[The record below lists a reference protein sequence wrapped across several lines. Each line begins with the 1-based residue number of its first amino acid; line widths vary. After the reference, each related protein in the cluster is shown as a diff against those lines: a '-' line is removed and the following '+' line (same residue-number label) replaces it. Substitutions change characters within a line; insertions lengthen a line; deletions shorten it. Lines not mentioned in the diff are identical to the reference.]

1 MANKDLYLNIDINVE
16 MAKGH
21 LKYLKPYLDAINRR
35 VDKPHYPIIEMGIGT
50 GLCSIYLEQLGYT
63 NVFGID
69 IEQDIVDRFHRE
81 TKVLFGSNAQIF
93 VGDAFDLSAIRNDL
107 GSIACIHHQGLLE
120 HFEVADII
128 RMLDHQVQI
137 TDGYVIFAVPLEG
150 HKDESEY
157 DPHEIRWPLD
167 KWLAL
172 INSKYLLFEYG
183 VFGVDADKHQAYFV
197 INKYWRAK

>member
-1 MANKDLYLNIDINVE
+1 MADKDLYLNIDINVE

-35 VDKPHYPIIEMGIGT
+35 MDNPNYPILEIGIGT
-50 GLCSIYLEQLGYT
+50 GLCSIYLGQLGYT
-63 NVFGID
+63 NVFGVD
-69 IEQDIVDRFHRE
+69 IEPEIVERFNKE
-81 TKVLFGSNAQIF
+81 TKHLFESEASVF
-93 VGDAFDLSAIRNDL
+93 VGDAFDLTALKNNL
-107 GSIACIHHQGLLE
+107 GGVVCIHHQGLLE
-120 HFEVADII
+120 HFKVSDII

-150 HKDESEY
+150 HKDKSEY
-157 DPHEIRWPLD
+157 DPDEIRWSLE

-197 INKYWRAK
+197 INKYWREK

>member
-21 LKYLKPYLDAINRR
+21 LKYLKPYLDAISRR
-35 VDKPHYPIIEMGIGT
+35 VDNSKYPILEIGIGT
-50 GLCSIYLEQLGYT
+50 GLCSVYLGQLGYT
-63 NVFGID
+63 SVHGID
-69 IEQDIVDRFHRE
+69 IEPEIVDRFHNE
-81 TKVLFGSNAQIF
+81 TKILFNSDVKIF
-93 VGDAFDLSAIRNDL
+93 VGDAFDLSEIKHSL
-107 GSIACIHHQGLLE
+107 GGISCIHHQGLLE
-120 HFEVADII
+120 HFKVTDII
-128 RMLDHQVQI
+128 KMLDHQVQI
-137 TDGYVIFAVPLEG
+137 SDGYVIFAVPLEG

-157 DPHEIRWPLD
+157 DPHEIRWPLE

-183 VFGVDADKHQAYFV
+183 VFGADVDKHQAYFV

>member
-21 LKYLKPYLDAINRR
+21 LKYLKPYLDVINRR
-35 VDKPHYPIIEMGIGT
+35 VDHRDHSILEIGIGT

-63 NVFGID
+63 NVSGID
-69 IEQDIVDRFHRE
+69 IESEIVERFNAE
-81 TKVLFGSNAQIF
+81 TKHLFESSANIF
-93 VGDAFDLSAIRNDL
+93 VGDAFDLTTIRNNF
-107 GSIACIHHQGLLE
+107 GVINCIHHQGLLE
-120 HFEVADII
+120 HFEVKDII

-137 TDGYVIFAVPLEG
+137 ANNYVIFAVPLEG

-157 DPHEIRWPLD
+157 DPHEIRWSLE

-197 INKYWRAK
+197 INRYWREK